1 MIQKY
6 SSLRMGG
13 HVVIRV
19 NVCKN
24 AVTVRGHAGYAA
36 QGSDIVCAGVSAL
49 FRTLVQAIADLTEDS
64 VEYSLVPGKSDL
76 YFGKLSEK
84 SKTLV
89 DSFFIGIAM
98 IAEAYPEHVCIT
110 GRCVACSENKI

>member
-1 MIQKY
+1 MIE
-6 SSLRMGG
+6 
-13 HVVIRV
+13 V
-19 NVCKN
+19 NICKN

-49 FRTLVQAIADLTEDS
+49 FRTLVQSIVDLTEDS
-64 VEYSLVPGKSDL
+64 VEYRLVSGRSDM
-76 YFGKLSEK
+76 YFGKLSEQ
-84 SKTLV
+84 SKTLI

-110 GRCVACSENKI
+110 GRCVACSKNKI